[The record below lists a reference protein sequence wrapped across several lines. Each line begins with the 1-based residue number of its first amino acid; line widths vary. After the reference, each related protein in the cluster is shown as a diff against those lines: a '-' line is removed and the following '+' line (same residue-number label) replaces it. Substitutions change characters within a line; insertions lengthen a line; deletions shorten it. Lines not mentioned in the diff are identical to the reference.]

1 VVFPVPD
8 NTRNEERI
16 MRRGIRPLNIPESA
30 GMLLTASMLCLAL
43 GFGFTGCN
51 RSTTARED
59 AAAAS
64 ALTAE
69 GPEASN
75 PGAPGEMAL
84 TSRNAG
90 RPAPAPRIY
99 TIDAGTPIRVRTTST
114 ISTKSYQSGQT
125 FVATLAE
132 PLVVEDRVIAKRGAE
147 VVGRVVN
154 SDPGGRVKGV
164 ASITLT
170 LAKLETVDGGEIAID
185 TNNIGRQARTTKK
198 KDATKIG
205 IGAGIGAAIGALAG
219 GGKGAAIGAAS
230 GGGAGT
236 GVVLATRGEPAV
248 VPAESLLTF
257 RTQAPVEIRN

>member
-1 VVFPVPD
+1 
-8 NTRNEERI
+8 
-16 MRRGIRPLNIPESA
+16 MRRGLFNLDLSGRKPLVAMGSA
-30 GMLLTASMLCLAL
+30 LCLAL
-43 GFGFTGCN
+43 MLGVTGCN
-51 RSTTARED
+51 RGTANGAD
-59 AAAAS
+59 PAAGNALAAGEENPGTAGNASLGNAPSS
-64 ALTAE
+64 ALAV
-69 GPEASN
+69 
-75 PGAPGEMAL
+75 
-84 TSRNAG
+84 
-90 RPAPAPRIY
+90 RPAPAPRVY
-99 TIDAGTPIRVRTTST
+99 TLDAGTPIRVRTTST

-154 SDPGGRVKGV
+154 ADPGGRVKGV
-164 ASITLT
+164 ASLTLT
-170 LAKLETVDGGEIAID
+170 LASLQTADGDEIAID
-185 TNNIGRQARTTKK
+185 TNNVGRQARTTKK

-236 GVVLATRGEPAV
+236 GVVMATRGDPAV

-257 RTQAPVEIRN
+257 RTQAPIEIRN